1 MLEKLE
7 NNDVVKIA
15 KLSILG
21 SNISDIISKYKS
33 IIAKNAN
40 IAIADIGMI
49 TQTPLNSEIW
59 IDILQSIEND
69 RLYFNRCMGHI
80 KTKNNIIP
88 LGKPKKYSN
97 KQLKEALTLRDKFT
111 MKEISNMTGIS
122 KKTLERA
129 MNKIEN
135 H

>member
-1 MLEKLE
+1 
-7 NNDVVKIA
+7 
-15 KLSILG
+15 
-21 SNISDIISKYKS
+21 
-33 IIAKNAN
+33 
-40 IAIADIGMI
+40 MI
-49 TQTPLNSEIW
+49 TQTPLNSKIL

-69 RLYFNRCMGHI
+69 RLYFNRYMAHI
-80 KTKNNIIP
+80 KAKNNIIP

-97 KQLKEALTLRDKFT
+97 KQLKDALALRDKFT